1 MFPLAGYIAG
11 SILAGPLIDH
21 LFRRTGSKWLSRSV
35 VGAVSLV
42 LTGLGTLSAMS
53 STYPAALV
61 ALALG
66 LTAGG
71 FAGPATWAA
80 TMDLGGKS
88 STSVMAIL
96 NMTGNL
102 GAYLCPRAIGW
113 ILDAF
118 PERWDLV
125 LLMLATVYILGG
137 LCWLLVN
144 PDTRKSGWVGE
155 K

>member
-1 MFPLAGYIAG
+1 
-11 SILAGPLIDH
+11 
-21 LFRRTGSKWLSRSV
+21 
-35 VGAVSLV
+35 
-42 LTGLGTLSAMS
+42 MS

-80 TMDLGGKS
+80 TMDVGGQS

-113 ILDAF
+113 MLDVF
-118 PERWDLV
+118 PERWELV

-144 PDTRKSGWVGE
+144 PDTRNSEVRAD
-155 K
+155 

>member
-1 MFPLAGYIAG
+1 
-11 SILAGPLIDH
+11 
-21 LFRRTGSKWLSRSV
+21 
-35 VGAVSLV
+35 
-42 LTGLGTLSAMS
+42 MS

-88 STSVMAIL
+88 STSIMAIL
-96 NMTGNL
+96 NMIGNL